1 MKRFL
6 FLIVAMLVVAS
17 GGSVEAASKR
27 VKKKAKRKVET
38 VEQRVLGKHMCSL
51 QWISW
56 DYFGTVNITKQP
68 DGTLRCVGGQKSRE
82 CDDYLKIDG
91 TITIESADCLIF
103 NGVIETKVSYLA
115 NGQVVVRTGEQ
126 RFLRTG
132 QRRYWR
138 MQNMRIPKTIAQ
150 ITWTSTCEDSKM
162 CKKISEITPLYSLL
176 NQIIKSQRYQLFL

>member
-1 MKRFL
+1 MKIIMKRFL

-56 DYFGTVNITKQP
+56 NYFGTVNITKQP
-68 DGTLRCVGGQKSRE
+68 DGTLQCVGGQKSRE

-91 TITIESADCLIF
+91 TITIENADCLIF

-115 NGQVVVRTGEQ
+115 NGQAVVRTGEQ

-132 QRRYWR
+132 ERRYWR
-138 MQNMRIPKTIAQ
+138 MQNMRNPVDDCTDYVDIY
-150 ITWTSTCEDSKM
+150 M
-162 CKKISEITPLYSLL
+162 
-176 NQIIKSQRYQLFL
+176 RR